1 MLFNINNVLALI
13 IYFGYNSLRVMTE
26 LRRYIV
32 EYLVCIKQVPQV
44 SRMKIDENN
53 NLIRE
58 GVKTIVNPA
67 DLNALT
73 EAIKLREKTG
83 GRITVLT
90 MGPPSAD
97 EALKE
102 CIAMGADRG
111 FIVSSRDFKGS
122 DTLATSYTLTMA
134 AKKIGDFDII
144 FTGTQTI
151 DGDTGQVGPELAE
164 NLNLNQIGYVDKVD
178 FEDNKII
185 ARRESKYGKQMVEA
199 KLPILISILRDAN
212 EVIKASD
219 ENIEKA
225 ESMSFEILSPE
236 DINADS
242 EKIGI
247 KGSPTVVAEV
257 FPPEEKKT
265 GVMISG
271 DNTEDKV
278 NKLVEILKEK
288 TTLGW

>member
-1 MLFNINNVLALI
+1 M
-13 IYFGYNSLRVMTE
+13 
-26 LRRYIV
+26 

-278 NKLVEILKEK
+278 NQLVEILKEK

>member
-134 AKKIGDFDII
+134 AKKIGNFDII

-185 ARRESKYGKQMVEA
+185 ARRESKYGKQIVEA

-212 EVIKASD
+212 EVIKVSD

-225 ESMSFEILSPE
+225 EAMSFEILSPE

>member
-185 ARRESKYGKQMVEA
+185 ARRESKYGKQIVEA

-278 NKLVEILKEK
+278 NQLVEILKEK

>member
-212 EVIKASD
+212 EVIKVSD

-278 NKLVEILKEK
+278 NQLVEILKEK

>member
-278 NKLVEILKEK
+278 NQLVEILKEK